1 MPGPK
6 PRLLVLTPDYPPKPG
21 GIQLV
26 AHRLV
31 HHFTRVD
38 PLVVTIEDRTVTA
51 DERGEVPI
59 REVRAGRTHAAS
71 VLRLNVRAI
80 AEGVKYRPAAILN
93 LHIVTAPSMAA
104 VRKVTGAPAVQYLHA
119 LEIGARPRLARF
131 GTEHADRTIAVSR
144 HTHAL
149 AARVGAPL
157 ERVEVIAPG
166 VDVDVRA
173 APHSKY
179 DRPTVVTVA
188 RLQEQYKGHD
198 VMVRALPLVRAR
210 VPDVNWAIVG
220 SGPYRHH
227 LENVIASYGVG
238 DCVTFLGG
246 IGDAERDEVLN
257 RSHVFAM
264 PSRLASGGWGGE
276 GFGIAYVEAGL
287 WGLPVVGGNVGGALD
302 AVVDGE
308 TGLLVDPTDHVALA
322 DALTALLLDPV
333 RARSMGRAGRA
344 HAQQFAW
351 PIIASRVEDLLLEL
365 IGCRNGQPSSSS
377 SRSFPRAP

>member
-1 MPGPK
+1 MPAPK
-6 PRLLVLTPDYPPKPG
+6 PRLLVLTPDYPPRPG

-38 PLVVTIEDRTVTA
+38 PLVVTIQERTLTA
-51 DERGEVPI
+51 DERGNVPV
-59 REVRAGRTHAAS
+59 REVRAQSTHAAS
-71 VLRLNVRAI
+71 VLRLNARAI

-104 VRKVTGAPAVQYLHA
+104 IRRVTGAPAVQYLHA

-131 GTEHADRTIAVSR
+131 GTTHADRTIAVSR

-149 AARVGAPL
+149 AARVGAPR
-157 ERVEVIAPG
+157 ERIEVISPG
-166 VDVDVRA
+166 VDVDV
-173 APHSKY
+173 PPPGQSKY

-188 RLQEQYKGHD
+188 RLQEHYKGHD

-210 VPDVNWAIVG
+210 VPDVQWVIVG
-220 SGPYRHH
+220 DGPYRSH
-227 LENVIASYGVG
+227 LEQLVESYGLRDSV
-238 DCVTFLGG
+238 VFRGG
-246 IGDAERDEVLN
+246 IGDDERNEVLA

-287 WGLPVVGGNVGGALD
+287 RGLPVVGGNVGGALD

-322 DALTALLLDPV
+322 DALTCLLVDRE
-333 RARSMGRAGRA
+333 RAARMGEAGRR
-344 HAQQFAW
+344 HARQFAW
-351 PIIASRVEDLLLEL
+351 PTVAERVEGLLLEL
-365 IGCRNGQPSSSS
+365 IERRNG
-377 SRSFPRAP
+377 A